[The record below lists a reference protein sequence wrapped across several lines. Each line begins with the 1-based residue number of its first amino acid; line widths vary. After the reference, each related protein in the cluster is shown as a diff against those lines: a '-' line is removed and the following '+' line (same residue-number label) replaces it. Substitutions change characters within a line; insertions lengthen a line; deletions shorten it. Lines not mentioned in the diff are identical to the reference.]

1 MRNGWKWKYPL
12 SNMYPA
18 RGKMVFPQHWR
29 PACNGVLCHNSSQPY
44 NANFWSP
51 LTNLLPHS
59 TDQSSYRQNK
69 WTDQAECIG
78 RTHIDLW
85 RVWKVRCTNICSNVI
100 IWSKAHHGKLD
111 LDTKIRLSKVKGTR
125 ATAARAACKNSC
137 TQQLY
142 ISPQGS
148 RPHYNI
154 VNNGDEMR
162 FQHHDFCTYKR
173 GLTCSFHNSRNY
185 STAISFIH
193 ITICFL
199 RKSFLFLLLTTTSTH
214 FHI

>member
-1 MRNGWKWKYPL
+1 
-12 SNMYPA
+12 
-18 RGKMVFPQHWR
+18 MVFPQHWR

-69 WTDQAECIG
+69 WTDQAKCIG
-78 RTHIDLW
+78 RTHIDPCGM
-85 RVWKVRCTNICSNVI
+85 WKVRCTNICSNVI

-111 LDTKIRLSKVKGTR
+111 LDSEIRLSKVKAAR

-148 RPHYNI
+148 RLCYNFM
-154 VNNGDEMR
+154 NNGYESSPDTNIMILA
-162 FQHHDFCTYKR
+162 HT
-173 GLTCSFHNSRNY
+173 
-185 STAISFIH
+185 
-193 ITICFL
+193 
-199 RKSFLFLLLTTTSTH
+199 KSNCLVHLTTVAT
-214 FHI
+214 